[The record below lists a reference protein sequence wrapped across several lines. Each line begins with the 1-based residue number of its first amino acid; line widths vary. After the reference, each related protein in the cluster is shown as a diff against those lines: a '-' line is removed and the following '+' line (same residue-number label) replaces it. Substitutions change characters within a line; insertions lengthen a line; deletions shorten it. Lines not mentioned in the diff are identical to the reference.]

1 MGTKCFHD
9 ITIIESQQVTNK
21 EKKPMESPIELDV
34 NLEQKESLRQKL
46 SHSQR
51 TIKSNNRSERKNIST
66 KAQETKKEE
75 QPIKERKVIKA
86 KIVNEK
92 NEMSEEYEKNVLTII
107 QKHNRLSDDKELI
120 DNCLLKHFFMKDLE
134 TKARKEIIK
143 EMSLASIKPNTYIF
157 KEGGIGNYFYI
168 LKKGTVE
175 VISNNNQKRILNVG
189 ESFGEL
195 ALLHG
200 ATRVTSTKAITECL
214 LWVMER
220 KNFRKIVDHI
230 TKKNFEQSKNF
241 IESIPILAN
250 IDHAQKAL
258 LCSSLYKES
267 FERG

>member
-168 LKKGTVE
+168 LKK
-175 VISNNNQKRILNVG
+175 
-189 ESFGEL
+189 
-195 ALLHG
+195 
-200 ATRVTSTKAITECL
+200 
-214 LWVMER
+214 
-220 KNFRKIVDHI
+220 
-230 TKKNFEQSKNF
+230 
-241 IESIPILAN
+241 
-250 IDHAQKAL
+250 
-258 LCSSLYKES
+258 
-267 FERG
+267 